1 MGKES
6 MLLRSFSS
14 SGHGRI
20 LQPNNDNPP
29 DNDNNK
35 EEPAATNAWP
45 LTEFGI
51 RWSSTQVTIEDASS
65 TLDELWIDYLEE
77 NLPWKNID
85 IVDWTSESTS
95 SSSNQDEEGDESIL
109 TVFTGSVVF
118 TDVTV
123 MPSDAETVDQ
133 EQRTILENL
142 QPLQDYVDWWGLKL
156 QVLEVVWE
164 PSQIEN
170 NKDDENDNDNEED
183 VTSSPSD
190 PENSDTTAVALLL
203 FSVLVT
209 APNGGVPVGELTL
222 TLQDYLLSTMLFPN
236 ALQSVT
242 LEIVE
247 GDTVEGQYGL
257 TATALRFGGRATF
270 LSENLPPLEE
280 VRSEQMYVLQPPQA
294 VDAIQKAVSQNP
306 ALQGTDIVK
315 VTFDSVSAAAAFHS
329 PSNSSSASEEEKGLI
344 SDSQTITILVSAI
357 VGVSFMLI
365 LGVTVWMMMV
375 VRRKKSKDR
384 DVDSYDGEDDE
395 EEDGKTPPLTPD
407 LTGTPATVV
416 IATPISAKDTSSS
429 NKIKS
434 PLATATTAPAT
445 SLSPSPDSPGRPREI
460 SFSGDDDEEGDDDDD
475 DDILTLDTSL
485 RNHEAYSARNHEPHV
500 ARNNNYAPY
509 SARQ

>member
-1 MGKES
+1 
-6 MLLRSFSS
+6 
-14 SGHGRI
+14 
-20 LQPNNDNPP
+20 
-29 DNDNNK
+29 
-35 EEPAATNAWP
+35 
-45 LTEFGI
+45 
-51 RWSSTQVTIEDASS
+51 
-65 TLDELWIDYLEE
+65 
-77 NLPWKNID
+77 
-85 IVDWTSESTS
+85 
-95 SSSNQDEEGDESIL
+95 
-109 TVFTGSVVF
+109 
-118 TDVTV
+118 
-123 MPSDAETVDQ
+123 
-133 EQRTILENL
+133 
-142 QPLQDYVDWWGLKL
+142 
-156 QVLEVVWE
+156 
-164 PSQIEN
+164 
-170 NKDDENDNDNEED
+170 
-183 VTSSPSD
+183 
-190 PENSDTTAVALLL
+190 
-203 FSVLVT
+203 
-209 APNGGVPVGELTL
+209 
-222 TLQDYLLSTMLFPN
+222 
-236 ALQSVT
+236 

-475 DDILTLDTSL
+475 DILTLDTSL